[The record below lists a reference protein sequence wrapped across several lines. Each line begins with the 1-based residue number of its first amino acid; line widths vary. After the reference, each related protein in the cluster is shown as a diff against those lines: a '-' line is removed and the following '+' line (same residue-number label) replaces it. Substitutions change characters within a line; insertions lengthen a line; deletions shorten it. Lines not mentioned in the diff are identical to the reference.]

1 MKKFILLAI
10 FAFSAT
16 LSAYAQFSGGLG
28 INYGTQIDKIGIT
41 GKGTY
46 SLNDNIELSGNFTYF
61 LPYKYFTSYTN
72 NGYTFKTTIT
82 ESIRTL
88 NLDIHYNFRMS
99 DKLDVYPY
107 LGANT
112 TQVKITLESEIKY
125 NSDSDTK
132 SDTKTVYEPGLN
144 IGVGGGYK
152 LSESLKGFGEIK
164 YVVSDYDQF
173 NFTLGLLY
181 LF

>member
-1 MKKFILLAI
+1 MKKFILLVF
-10 FAFSAT
+10 FAFSANF
-16 LSAYAQFSGGLG
+16 SAYAQFSGGLG
-28 INYGTQIDKIGIT
+28 INYGTQIDEIGIS

-46 SLNDNIELSGNFTYF
+46 LLNNNIELSGNFTYF
-61 LPYKYFTSYTN
+61 LPYKYFTTYTN
-72 NGYTFKTTIT
+72 KGYTFEHTVT
-82 ESIRTL
+82 ESIRTI
-88 NLDIHYNFRMS
+88 NLDIHYKFHIS

-125 NSDSDTK
+125 NSNSDTT
-132 SDTKTVYEPGLN
+132 SDTRTVYEPGLN
-144 IGVGGGYK
+144 IGVGADYK
-152 LSESLKGFGEIK
+152 LSGSLKGFGEVK